1 VNGKQH
7 AVMWLGLVLI
17 MVRMWS
23 TGQAQ
28 AIWAQIVTPGAT
40 APGKTT
46 PKKPNCSGLTG
57 LGRYFCEKGYAGYSS
72 PTQSTGN
79 GALVTA
85 PNNTAIPT

>member
-28 AIWAQIVTPGAT
+28 AIWGQIVSPGTT
-40 APGKTT
+40 APGAKTPT
-46 PKKPNCSGLTG
+46 APNCSGLVG
-57 LGRYFCEKGYAGYSS
+57 LGLLICQGKIHVSTG
-72 PTQSTGN
+72 STGN
-79 GALVTA
+79 GGTVTA
-85 PNNTAIPT
+85 PSNTAIPT